1 MAEATGIPALD
12 GVRRQNDSGDVTGG
26 GGGGRVGGDD
36 GGEGAVDLTGEG
48 DGCDEAT
55 ATRAHGDGAGLE
67 DPPGDA
73 GAATA
78 DGPGGPDG
86 DGRLAAAAAA
96 AHSQAPESRRH
107 RRGSAGNADAGGTGE
122 NGGGEASDAASR
134 AVELLTQ
141 GLVSHYLPDLQRA
154 GRSLS
159 ELTKTQ
165 MVVMD
170 TLDQEN
176 GKLRECQAATA
187 FSTLFTEAR
196 MYQQKLVAVR
206 RDMLA
211 LHEKTTKLKKRAL
224 QLQQQ
229 KQKEALE
236 REQQKER
243 EMERERHLLARP
255 AKRS

>member
-12 GVRRQNDSGDVTGG
+12 GVRRQNDSGDVTGGG

-96 AHSQAPESRRH
+96 HSQAPESRRH

-159 ELTKTQ
+159 ELT
-165 MVVMD
+165 VGRHECPRDDEPLCGAV
-170 TLDQEN
+170 
-176 GKLRECQAATA
+176 LRG
-187 FSTLFTEAR
+187 
-196 MYQQKLVAVR
+196 LVAV
-206 RDMLA
+206 
-211 LHEKTTKLKKRAL
+211 E
-224 QLQQQ
+224 
-229 KQKEALE
+229 KEADGSVGHTRLQ
-236 REQQKER
+236 RR
-243 EMERERHLLARP
+243 GCTS
-255 AKRS
+255 RSWWR